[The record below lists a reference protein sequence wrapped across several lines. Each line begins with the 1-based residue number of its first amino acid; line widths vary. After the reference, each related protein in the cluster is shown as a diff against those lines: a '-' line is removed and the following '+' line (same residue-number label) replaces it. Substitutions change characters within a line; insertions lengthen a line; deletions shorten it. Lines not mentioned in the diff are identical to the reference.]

1 MIGVSVAALAAVPA
15 ASSALQPV
23 RRDFGEL
30 KVPRVRHGPL
40 AIPSGHRAGR
50 VRVIVTL
57 SLPPLARPPVLLL
70 SLAALVGASMPAGA
84 THLPDHRFLVL
95 GYVTDADGRPV
106 AGARVVVTRLKT
118 GLEYPTTTERD
129 GFYLVVLHLH
139 DENLGEALGVDAKG
153 VKGEVRARF
162 EVSDKKVERGTRVD
176 VRDRRLVENR
186 SAFAE
191 TLRAYLSR

>member
-1 MIGVSVAALAAVPA
+1 MDLPWLTRSAFGMVVLA
-15 ASSALQPV
+15 
-23 RRDFGEL
+23 
-30 KVPRVRHGPL
+30 
-40 AIPSGHRAGR
+40 
-50 VRVIVTL
+50 
-57 SLPPLARPPVLLL
+57 LLL
-70 SLAALVGASMPAGA
+70 AVSAPADA

-95 GYVTDADGRPV
+95 GFVTDGDGRPV
-106 AGARVVVTRLKT
+106 AGARVIVTRLKT

-139 DENLGEALGVDAKG
+139 DENLGEPLGLDAKG

-176 VRDRRLVENR
+176 VRAGRLVDNR
-186 SAFAE
+186 PAFAE

>member
-1 MIGVSVAALAAVPA
+1 MRSGARVLVGLLVGLAALAGPPA
-15 ASSALQPV
+15 
-23 RRDFGEL
+23 D
-30 KVPRVRHGPL
+30 
-40 AIPSGHRAGR
+40 
-50 VRVIVTL
+50 
-57 SLPPLARPPVLLL
+57 
-70 SLAALVGASMPAGA
+70 A

-95 GYVTDADGRPV
+95 GFVTDGEGRPV

-118 GLEYPTTTERD
+118 GLEHPTTTERD

-139 DENLGEALGVDAKG
+139 DENQGEQLGLDAQG

-162 EVSDKKVERGTRVD
+162 DPHDKKAERGTRVD
-176 VRDRRLVENR
+176 VRADRLVENR

>member
-1 MIGVSVAALAAVPA
+1 MSRSRRSPGSV
-15 ASSALQPV
+15 
-23 RRDFGEL
+23 
-30 KVPRVRHGPL
+30 
-40 AIPSGHRAGR
+40 
-50 VRVIVTL
+50 
-57 SLPPLARPPVLLL
+57 VLLL

-95 GYVTDADGRPV
+95 GFVTDADGRPV

-162 EVSDKKVERGTRVD
+162 ERQRQEGRAGHARRRARRPPGGESIGLRRDAPRVSEP
-176 VRDRRLVENR
+176 LA
-186 SAFAE
+186 SAA
-191 TLRAYLSR
+191 LIA

>member
-1 MIGVSVAALAAVPA
+1 M
-15 ASSALQPV
+15 
-23 RRDFGEL
+23 R
-30 KVPRVRHGPL
+30 
-40 AIPSGHRAGR
+40 
-50 VRVIVTL
+50 
-57 SLPPLARPPVLLL
+57 
-70 SLAALVGASMPAGA
+70 GASTTAWSVITMLVLVVIAPRADA

-95 GYVTDADGRPV
+95 GFVTDVEGRPV

-139 DENLGEALGVDAKG
+139 DEDEGERLGLNAKG

-162 EVSDKKVERGTRVD
+162 DTRDKKVERGTRVD
-176 VRDRRLVENR
+176 VRADRLVENR